1 MINRQ
6 IFSLPDKF
14 SQLSSHNSK
23 RRRTL
28 HKMRLLTGLL
38 AYGVS
43 ADGIPQYG
51 PTRGDRCLTP
61 RDNDSGK
68 YTMQRAI
75 ESFNYIEAECLKIG
89 QNASLS
95 KVLLKIFRL

>member
-1 MINRQ
+1 
-6 IFSLPDKF
+6 
-14 SQLSSHNSK
+14 
-23 RRRTL
+23 
-28 HKMRLLTGLL
+28 MRLLTGLL